1 MKVSTHH
8 CVFCAVDVS
17 GCGLTGVYRAVGDQL
32 VFKNQANDARIQ
44 WRSTSSEGRVMVME
58 IVKVKVKSV
67 DMKGLMWWWC
77 CVIILFSKGVT
88 MWHG

>member
-1 MKVSTHH
+1 
-8 CVFCAVDVS
+8 
-17 GCGLTGVYRAVGDQL
+17 
-32 VFKNQANDARIQ
+32 
-44 WRSTSSEGRVMVME
+44 ME